1 MMTVRLLM
9 ALLLSLLI
17 AVPTVQGAEQNTQ
30 DKEKVS
36 TKEKPESDIIK
47 KKPQSTESDKGP
59 KTNKDNID
67 WGYWNKKPGKDG
79 KQYGVGI
86 KGKLEEQL
94 NSLDESSLVDD
105 PSGVLLDEEM
115 ENDI

>member
-1 MMTVRLLM
+1 MSIRLLI
-9 ALLLSLLI
+9 ALLLSQLFI
-17 AVPTVQGAEQNTQ
+17 ASPAMSASDLEDNS
-30 DKEKVS
+30 KEKTS
-36 TKEKPESDIIK
+36 KQEKIK
-47 KKPQSTESDKGP
+47 KKPQST
-59 KTNKDNID
+59 KDNESKKNPKSSADEID
-67 WGYWNKKPGKDG
+67 WGYWNKKPDKDG

-86 KGKLEEQL
+86 KGKLEAQL